1 MTSAIL
7 QLDDEGA
14 QYEFVVRAYGLI
26 LRRAADRG
34 GIHSGVAFLANGGEP
49 EAFIRE
55 LLASEEFHNLR
66 VSPDPRELCVNYWD
80 TIVERHNICPAQPM
94 PALEPT
100 DSLVEALLHFLTCPE
115 VRQLPLDQGV
125 LRCNDLRAY
134 RYWRSLVAPGSYKND
149 RPQEAL
155 LPPISFVVRVDRDLP
170 SWEEELQGLFASLQ
184 AQTTLEWR
192 LLVLAD
198 RFSLSACRSSLGRD
212 RRVSLIRTARDI
224 KTTGWIAVLNA
235 DDRLEP
241 DACARMSEA
250 LAFAP
255 HAGLAYAD
263 EDIRDQA
270 GYRDPW
276 IKEEWIRYK
285 AYTPR
290 LTGLVFFRRDLS
302 ERLFQEFLGTGTVPA
317 TMVSGYLR
325 TDQVLHVPAVLVH
338 RARPISGGMR
348 PALLR
353 VPTNLPSVSIII
365 PTKDKPELIRRVL
378 EALFYRTNYSRLDI
392 VVVDNGTTDKD
403 AQSVLRKAERR
414 ENVTVVNA
422 PGPFNWSYLNNLGVS
437 HSRGEVVVL
446 LNNDVDVISASWLE
460 YLVSPLKRQDIGVTG
475 AVLLFSD
482 GTVQHAGIDLEVGPK
497 ARHVGLG
504 ETFPADPE
512 GTAADYDVPAVTG
525 ACLAIR
531 RTLFDEIGGLDE
543 ALPVTWND
551 IDLCLRARRA
561 KQRVVIA
568 TASRLLHDES
578 STRLPDMDVSQRQ
591 VVRNAHKL
599 IHQRYGSELGA
610 WKSRNAQIEGFG
622 PYEFWSLEY
631 AKKLRSH

>member
-7 QLDDEGA
+7 QLADEGA
-14 QYEFVVRAYGLI
+14 LYEFVVRAYGLI
-26 LRRAADRG
+26 LRRAADQG
-34 GIHSGVAFLANGGEP
+34 GIDGGVVFLANGGEP
-49 EAFIRE
+49 DAFIRE

-94 PALEPT
+94 PDLEPT

-134 RYWRSLVAPGSYKND
+134 RYWRSLVTQGRYKPGRS
-149 RPQEAL
+149 QAAL
-155 LPPISFVVRVDRDLP
+155 LPPISFVVRVDRGLP

-192 LLVLAD
+192 LFVLAD

-212 RRVSLIRTARDI
+212 RRVSLITTARSI

-241 DACARMSEA
+241 DACVRMSEA
-250 LAFAP
+250 LALAP

-270 GYRDPW
+270 GYRGPW

-285 AYTPR
+285 AWTPC
-290 LTGLVFFRRDLS
+290 LTGLVLFRRDLS

-325 TDQVLHVPAVLVH
+325 TDQVLHVSAVLLH

-365 PTKDKPELIRRVL
+365 PTKNKPELIRRVL

-392 VVVDNGTTDKD
+392 VVIDNGTTDKD

-446 LNNDVDVISASWLE
+446 LNNDVDVINASWLE
-460 YLVSPLKRQDIGVTG
+460 YLVAPLMQQDVGVTG

-482 GTVQHAGIDLEVGPK
+482 GTVQHAGIELEIGPK

-568 TASRLLHDES
+568 PASRLLHDES

-591 VVRNAHKL
+591 VVRNAQKL
-599 IHQRYGSELGA
+599 IQQRYGSELGA

-622 PYEFWSLEY
+622 PYEYWSLDY
-631 AKKLRSH
+631 AKKMRLH